1 MSKVSINPRRVLP
14 KIKATRTELASKIVA
29 WHHAGMST
37 CQIIAS
43 SGVTRATV
51 TRLIATYKKS
61 PAYFICDPILF
72 NEAVKEAKEI
82 MAENEHLNKMME
94 THIVAPIL
102 PSIEETSGGCS
113 VWLPE
118 PGSQDLQNNIA
129 GDGDEAVQIKEE
141 VSTEENV
148 LFSNNSLDTM
158 ETGSERQH
166 FEQEKNSYEDEAMNI
181 SQKVDEVENPLFMG
195 CSLDI
200 KMEAEDEDNRSS
212 SFSTNGESSL
222 VLEENTEDDTE
233 EGTKEVTADETASLK
248 LKVNSINE
256 GKVNYGHRITIRI
269 QKKKR
274 YEKAMNAILC
284 RKTPSLR
291 ETAAKFQVC
300 KTTLGRMV
308 RRQNLPLPCLE
319 EFEFERDIRNN
330 IKRLNS
336 HNDKDKPSET
346 SQHSSILMSPQS
358 SLLTPPNI
366 SMELPKDTPTLTSE
380 TNSKFSYFMNY
391 TWSKGVEHDLED
403 EALEV
408 KVEPSTIPYSKDSDF
423 INTSKDLINEYC
435 NKILPYCPMCK
446 CLFSS
451 MEDKLV
457 HWKAAHPQEK
467 MQVVCRFKKCGHS
480 EMNASNMRNHVIQ
493 HLIASGKLLNCTKCK
508 FPQLREMKEEH
519 ETRCNHG
526 LRYGD
531 SMRKTMPTTTKQP
544 SILTKSRSILKV
556 FKTTD
561 QNKTTQIKI
570 RSTLPL

>member
-1 MSKVSINPRRVLP
+1 M
-14 KIKATRTELASKIVA
+14 
-29 WHHAGMST
+29 
-37 CQIIAS
+37 
-43 SGVTRATV
+43 
-51 TRLIATYKKS
+51 
-61 PAYFICDPILF
+61 D
-72 NEAVKEAKEI
+72 
-82 MAENEHLNKMME
+82 
-94 THIVAPIL
+94 
-102 PSIEETSGGCS
+102 
-113 VWLPE
+113 
-118 PGSQDLQNNIA
+118 
-129 GDGDEAVQIKEE
+129 
-141 VSTEENV
+141 
-148 LFSNNSLDTM
+148 
-158 ETGSERQH
+158 
-166 FEQEKNSYEDEAMNI
+166 
-181 SQKVDEVENPLFMG
+181 
-195 CSLDI
+195 
-200 KMEAEDEDNRSS
+200 
-212 SFSTNGESSL
+212 
-222 VLEENTEDDTE
+222 
-233 EGTKEVTADETASLK
+233 
-248 LKVNSINE
+248 
-256 GKVNYGHRITIRI
+256 
-269 QKKKR
+269 
-274 YEKAMNAILC
+274 AILC

-319 EFEFERDIRNN
+319 EFEFERNIRNN

-336 HNDKDKPSET
+336 HNDKDKPSES
-346 SQHSSILMSPQS
+346 SQHNSTLRSPQS
-358 SLLTPPNI
+358 SLLLIQPNI

-391 TWSKGVEHDLED
+391 TWRKGVEHDLED
-403 EALEV
+403 EAIEV
-408 KVEPSTIPYSKDSDF
+408 KVEPSTIQYSKDSDF
-423 INTSKDLINEYC
+423 TNTSKDLINEYC

-451 MEDKLV
+451 MEDKLL
-457 HWKAAHPQEK
+457 HWKAAHPREK